1 MKNRFKTIICIILVL
16 VLCITALCVPASSYI
31 NDVETST
38 EDMILINMDTNT
50 VVFSK
55 KPDNKW
61 YSGYLTV
68 LTTYLVVMDDIEDLD
83 AVDFDV
89 EESFIKKLP
98 YTDGCLDE
106 YVGDTLTA
114 KDLMAI
120 MLLTSGSDAA
130 YALVSLSSYE
140 SVDDFVSAMNEK
152 VVELGCVDTKFVTPG
167 YSDDKTQHTTCR
179 DLYYIYTAVRDTELF
194 SEIMDKDGFIP
205 SPYVQFTV
213 RSDASILNPESPYY
227 FRYVNDA
234 KYSYSDKTY
243 EGIVL
248 TTTYRDKTYF
258 FAGMLGYDMREEN
271 VYADAKKL
279 TTWAYLNLSDRKVIS
294 AENGIAK
301 VNVDAGWG
309 GYEMELH
316 PFSSAYKTLPND
328 FDERLL
334 SYDVKLPE
342 SVSWPV
348 FKGQGVGKAQIVY
361 DTEKIEDVKL
371 VSETSEGL
379 DLLSDSA
386 RFGRFVWSQL
396 LVNEPVTKP
405 GSEPADK
412 KED

>member
-1 MKNRFKTIICIILVL
+1 MKNRSKTLICIVLVLIICITAV
-16 VLCITALCVPASSYI
+16 CIPASSYV

-38 EDMILINMDTNT
+38 ADMILINVDTNT
-50 VVFSK
+50 VVFSQ

-61 YSGYLTV
+61 YSGYLSV
-68 LTTYLVVMDDIEDLD
+68 LTTYLVAYEDIEDLD

-130 YALVSLSSYE
+130 YALVELSSY
-140 SVDDFVSAMNEK
+140 DNAADFVDAMNVK
-152 VVELGCVDTKFVTPG
+152 VEELGCVDTKFVTPG
-167 YSDDKTQHTTCR
+167 YSDNPTQHTTCR
-179 DLYYIYTAVRDTELF
+179 DLYYIYMAARETKLF

-205 SPYVQFTV
+205 SPYKEFTV
-213 RSDASILNPESPYY
+213 KSDASILNPDSPYY
-227 FRYVNDA
+227 FRYANDA

-243 EGIVL
+243 EGIAL

-258 FAGMLGYDMREEN
+258 FAGLLGYDQREEN

-294 AENGIAK
+294 ADNSIAR

-316 PFSSAYKTLPND
+316 PFASAYKTLPND

-334 SYDVKLPE
+334 SYDIKLPE
-342 SVSWPV
+342 SVNWPL

-361 DTEKIEDVKL
+361 DSEQIEDVKL
-371 VSETSEGL
+371 VSETNEGVNM
-379 DLLSDSA
+379 LSDSA
-386 RFGRFVWSQL
+386 RFGSYVWSRL
-396 LVNEPVTKP
+396 LVNEPELKP
-405 GSEPADK
+405 ETDEK
-412 KED
+412 KEDQR